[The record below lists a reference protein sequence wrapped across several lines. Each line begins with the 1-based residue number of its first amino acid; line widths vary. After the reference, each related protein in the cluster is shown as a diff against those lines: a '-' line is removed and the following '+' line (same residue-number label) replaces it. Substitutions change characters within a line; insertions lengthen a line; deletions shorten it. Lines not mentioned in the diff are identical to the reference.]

1 MTFDYL
7 IVGGGS
13 AGAVLA
19 NRLSARPE
27 NRVLL
32 LEAGPDPEGE
42 TGIDALDSAWH
53 WPDLRVDYERLGRR
67 PTDSFVPRRYE
78 QARIMGG
85 GSAIGGGLA
94 LRGLPSDFAEWRR
107 QGATGWAPEDVL
119 PYYRRLERDLDFG
132 GALHGKDGP
141 LPIRR
146 VFRDQW
152 PPFARA
158 VWEAMLDVGFSQLA
172 DHNAEFA
179 DGCFAVAASELANG
193 DRGERRVSAATAY
206 LDAATRARPNLEIRA
221 GTEVE
226 AILFHGMRAR
236 GVRTRQGGAREEIE
250 AGEVILSAGAI
261 HSPALL
267 MRAGIGPATHL
278 NDLGIGVRASL
289 YGVGGGLQ
297 DHPTVALVAHVRREA
312 RPPRES
318 RRHVH
323 LALRCSSGIE
333 RCPRGDMLALVDDGG
348 AWHGLGP
355 SLGAIVLRVGRPF
368 SRGQVRLRS
377 RSPDDE
383 PRVHFNQ
390 FADERDL
397 TRVVHAMR
405 LADRFMQSEP
415 VQACIDACFP
425 SALGEQVRDLALRAR
440 RSWLRRQLVTRM
452 LDLSEPTR
460 RTAMGRY
467 LGAGTDLRAL
477 MEDERAL
484 SSWVLRN
491 ACGSGH
497 AAGTCKMGAVDDR
510 EAVVD
515 PRCRVKRVQ
524 GLRVVDASIMPS
536 LISAGAGLATMML
549 AEKAADLIL
558 ADARAPLSA

>member
-32 LEAGPDPEGE
+32 LEAGPDPQSEAA
-42 TGIDALDSAWH
+42 IDTLDPAWH

-67 PTDSFVPRRYE
+67 PTESFVPRRYD
-78 QARIMGG
+78 QARVLGG
-85 GSAIGGGLA
+85 GSVIGEGLA
-94 LRGLPSDFAEWRR
+94 LRGLPSDFAEWQRL
-107 QGATGWAPEDVL
+107 GATGWGHDDVL

-141 LPIRR
+141 LPMRR

-158 VWEAMLDVGFSQLA
+158 VWAAMLDVGFSQLA
-172 DHNAEFA
+172 DHNAELV
-179 DGCFAVAASELANG
+179 DGCFAVAASELP
-193 DRGERRVSAATAY
+193 ERRVSAATAY

-221 GTEVE
+221 DTEVD

-236 GVRTRQGGAREEIE
+236 GVRTRRDGAHEEIE
-250 AGEVILSAGAI
+250 AGEVILCAGAV

-312 RPPRES
+312 RPPDTP
-318 RRHVH
+318 RRHVR
-323 LALRCSSGIE
+323 LALRCSSGLE

-377 RSPDDE
+377 RAPGDE
-383 PRVHFNQ
+383 PSAHFNQ

-397 TRVVHAMR
+397 IRLVHAMR
-405 LADRFMQSEP
+405 LAARFMRSEP
-415 VQACIDACFP
+415 VRACIDACFP
-425 SALGEQVRDLALRAR
+425 SAFGEQARDLALRTR
-440 RSWLRRQLVTRM
+440 TSRLRRKLLPLM
-452 LDLSEPTR
+452 LDLSERTR
-460 RTAMGRY
+460 RAALRRH
-467 LGAGTDLRAL
+467 LGARTDLGAL
-477 MEDERAL
+477 IEDERAL

-497 AAGTCKMGAVDDR
+497 AAGTCRMGAADDR

-536 LISAGAGLATMML
+536 LVSGGAGLTTMML
-549 AEKAADLIL
+549 AEKATDLIL
-558 ADARAPLSA
+558 ADARAPAR